1 MNLSYNIN
9 CHFYDF
15 NARKKNQITSV
26 VMPDKTERVDSRVD
40 KYENTL
46 SIKSIRTSQV
56 WKVRLTF
63 EKYSKINLKVIKIY

>member
-1 MNLSYNIN
+1 
-9 CHFYDF
+9 
-15 NARKKNQITSV
+15 
-26 VMPDKTERVDSRVD
+26 MPDKTERVDSRVD